1 MIKCLQTN
9 ILCYKYFK
17 NKFHDQYF
25 LNILKI
31 NPFIVK
37 LNNKKDLQKINQAVK
52 LNPYCI

>member
-17 NKFHDQYF
+17 NKFYDQYF

-37 LNNKKDLQKINQAVK
+37 LNYKKDLQKIN
-52 LNPYCI
+52 